1 MLFRSVFSL
10 TLKTSWKAMPGFMWR
25 RKDRPEC
32 WKKQPVSGKCHKAG
46 TGDDTEINV
55 DTWCTWLSYWCG
67 NIAEPTIHVKIHFFY
82 VSDNSFLTLI
92 ILFGMVNLTK
102 QACLT
107 LCLFLLLFQFKSS
120 QSCVQDG
127 AQVPNQSVQFLLNH
141 LCNII
146 LQVYCHELSLI
157 ICRPNLILWLLMFHS

>member
-1 MLFRSVFSL
+1 MSQGWNWGWHRNKCWHMMYMIVILMWKYSW
-10 TLKTSWKAMPGFMWR
+10 TLNP
-25 RKDRPEC
+25 C
-32 WKKQPVSGKCHKAG
+32 Q
-46 TGDDTEINV
+46 DT
-55 DTWCTWLSYWCG
+55 
-67 NIAEPTIHVKIHFFY
+67 FFY